1 MTATEVMERAAEM
14 ARILGATHGRLQ
26 AEFLSPLMSRGMS
39 ILRRRGE
46 IPDIQVDGRTVD
58 LRYRSPLAEAQNR
71 AEAQSAL
78 SWIKTVSE
86 MGPEGLSVVD
96 MPAFARWRA
105 AKMSVPGELLRPPAP
120 AEPDGGGDDT
130 GLADL
135 SAALLPLV
143 EGSAVH
149 AG

>member
-1 MTATEVMERAAEM
+1 M
-14 ARILGATHGRLQ
+14 ARILGATHGQLQ
-26 AEFLSPLMSRGMS
+26 AELLTPLLARGMS

-78 SWIKTVSE
+78 SWIKTVAE
-86 MGPEGLSVVD
+86 MGPEGLSVVY
-96 MPAFARWRA
+96 MPAFARWLA
-105 AKMSVPGELLRPPAP
+105 AKMSVPGELLRLP
-120 AEPDGGGDDT
+120 EPTLTTGANDT
-130 GLADL
+130 DHLAQMA
-135 SAALLPLV
+135 AALSPLI
-143 EGSAVH
+143 EGSAVN